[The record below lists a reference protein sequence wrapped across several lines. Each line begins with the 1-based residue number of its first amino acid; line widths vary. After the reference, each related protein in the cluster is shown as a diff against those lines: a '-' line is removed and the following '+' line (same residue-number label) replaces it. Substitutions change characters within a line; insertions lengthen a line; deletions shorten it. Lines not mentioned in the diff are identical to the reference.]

1 MGLNPTTAARPA
13 RNSVVLREMREEA
26 VTCSGD
32 FPRNPRISV
41 RHHRRICDLSAVSLL
56 PLRSS
61 AKRAR
66 ISFHRQTILRLA
78 QERRLSVMYA
88 DEEWPFTG
96 GLMSYDASRTD
107 SYRRPL
113 RR

>member
-1 MGLNPTTAARPA
+1 
-13 RNSVVLREMREEA
+13 MREEA

-96 GLMSYDASRTD
+96 GLMSYGASRTD
-107 SYRRPL
+107 SYRRL
-113 RR
+113 GLTVHKLITGANTAAST

>member
-1 MGLNPTTAARPA
+1 
-13 RNSVVLREMREEA
+13 MREEA

-61 AKRAR
+61 ATRAR
-66 ISFHRQTILRLA
+66 ISFRRQIFLGLAKGGRLF
-78 QERRLSVMYA
+78 VMYA

-96 GLMSYDASRTD
+96 GLMSYGGSQTD
-107 SYRRPL
+107 SYRRVAFYEKKILKGAKPADL
-113 RR
+113 PV